1 MCDPQRGICDG
12 SDSNTTIKKATSGFT
27 IVELLIVIVVIGILA
42 AITIVSYNGIQN
54 RARDTQR
61 VQDIRT
67 IAKALEIYK
76 TQTGDYP
83 LAVGST
89 GQGGWEISVP
99 TTSNSD
105 FLSILRTSGVISKVP
120 VDPVNTGDFATSGS
134 KFYSYYRY
142 PAGYVGCD
150 ASRGPYYILVART
163 GESGSSSGIPT
174 FMCGSYG
181 AVGWI
186 STGSYTN

>member
-1 MCDPQRGICDG
+1 MNKV
-12 SDSNTTIKKATSGFT
+12 SIKRNVAGFT
-27 IVELLIVIVVIGILA
+27 IVELLIVIVVIGVLA
-42 AITIVSYNGIQN
+42 AITVAAYSGMQN
-54 RARDTQR
+54 RARDAQR

-67 IAKALEIYK
+67 ISKALELYK

-83 LAVGST
+83 VAVGST

-99 TTSNSD
+99 TASNSD

-120 VDPVNTGDFATSGS
+120 VDPINTGDFATSGS

-150 ASRGPYYILVART
+150 ASRGPYYILAART

-174 FMCGSYG
+174 FTCGSYG
-181 AVGWI
+181 AMGWI